1 MFMMERILL
10 HYDSIN
16 TVLIKNHKKG
26 LVIGIDEKFQME
38 AIVELL
44 TPLKQCGEALS
55 SEKDVT
61 ISFIVPHFKKLR
73 DHLSENDNDLP
84 LIKHMKSKC

>member
-1 MFMMERILL
+1 MLMMERILL
-10 HYDSIN
+10 RYDCIN
-16 TVLIKNHKKG
+16 TLLIKNHKKG
-26 LVIGIDEKFQME
+26 LVIGINEKFQME

-61 ISFIVPHFKKLR
+61 ISVIIPHFN
-73 DHLSENDNDLP
+73 S
-84 LIKHMKSKC
+84 